1 MKLENLTTN
10 DLGRHCI
17 YLDEVDSTNEYL
29 KREGAS
35 LPHGTLVLAGCQT
48 AGKGR
53 LGRRWAATD
62 RDALAMSLLLRDFDV
77 QRLSALP
84 LVSGMAVAQ
93 GLREMTGGDFGIK
106 WTNDV
111 VAQGKKVCGILCES
125 RLMGSG
131 AFAVCGIGVNLIQ
144 NEDYFHQ
151 RELPYAT
158 SVRLATG
165 VSLSPDKA
173 AAAIMN
179 GLEPLYQSFARAG
192 FASLREEYRRQ
203 CVTLGRQ
210 VRVTYGGETREGEA
224 LDVAEDGNL
233 ICRIGGGLVKIA
245 AGEASVRGMYGYV

>member
-1 MKLENLTTN
+1 MKLEHLTTN

-35 LPHGTLVLAGCQT
+35 LPHGTLILAGCQT

-53 LGRRWAATD
+53 LGRRWATTD

-84 LVSGMAVAQ
+84 LACGMAVAQ

-125 RLMGSG
+125 KIQKGSVS
-131 AFAVCGIGVNLIQ
+131 AICGIGINLNQTEVFFAQ
-144 NEDYFHQ
+144 NN
-151 RELPYAT
+151 LPHAT
-158 SVRLATG
+158 SLLAFSGQRRT
-165 VSLSPDKA
+165 A
-173 AAAIMN
+173 QAAAIQLLEE
-179 GLEPLYQSFARAG
+179 LEPILEQYRQEG
-192 FASLREEYRRQ
+192 FSSLASSYCGR

-210 VRVTYGGETREGEA
+210 VRVIRAQQEITA
-224 LDVAEDGNL
+224 QAISIAPD
-233 ICRIGGGLVKIA
+233 GGLVCRKAGETFVIR
-245 AGEASVRGMYGYV
+245 AGEASVRGLYGYL